1 MHGTA
6 GFAAG
11 EGASYDPATNMI
23 AMDASI
29 AKGIYDTEGGSGRR
43 SAVGALSNEI
53 THILQDQYRAG
64 YDLDVHPYSRTRS
77 RTKKNEKPIWQ
88 AVEYMRT
95 GRKGKFGVADSYR
108 ANTERSIDE
117 LQKRFDE
124 KERKYGLSIKKD
136 RKGIPNWVDESGDII
151 MPVVISGRLGT
162 DWQSGGRRGVKT
174 AMQELEWEST
184 LNDYLM
190 TLENRYEGKFRHSG
204 QKANGKARGFVP
216 NFNAAMELNNSYSR
230 AGTRVVNLKGIGL
243 ANTEETLGHH
253 PSFTQPFVN
262 PPEGSR
268 EGMLHKMRAVS
279 QTGINPY
286 SIPNTPLASQGSIP
300 EIDTS
305 GAQSSLGSL
314 AQEFDNLKTALA
326 QGGFIPDAS
335 GSSSGTSTV
344 TNNMSI
350 YSNGG
355 IPTGGSANGPDIAGK
370 VDALIAAVKTNP
382 DLNKQLQNKLL
393 PSITRR

>member
-1 MHGTA
+1 MV
-6 GFAAG
+6 
-11 EGASYDPATNMI
+11 
-23 AMDASI
+23 DAQMT
-29 AKGIYDTEGGSGRR
+29 AKGYYLNPETQKWASPTKPRTAKEILAARTDEEILEQHRLDNPPKKGSHEWWLNISR
-43 SAVGALSNEI
+43 SVDAVNK
-53 THILQDQYRAG
+53 Q
-64 YDLDVHPYSRTRS
+64 
-77 RTKKNEKPIWQ
+77 
-88 AVEYMRT
+88 
-95 GRKGKFGVADSYR
+95 
-108 ANTERSIDE
+108 ERLE
-117 LQKRFDE
+117 ME
-124 KERKYGLSIKKD
+124 ERK
-136 RKGIPNWVDESGDII
+136 RKRASNRPAKRYVRGTRHLPN
-151 MPVVISGRLGT
+151 
-162 DWQSGGRRGVKT
+162 
-174 AMQELEWEST
+174 
-184 LNDYLM
+184 
-190 TLENRYEGKFRHSG
+190 
-204 QKANGKARGFVP
+204 ARGFVP
-216 NFNAAMELNNSYSR
+216 NFSAAMELNNSYSR
-230 AGTRVVNLKGIGL
+230 ANTRVVNLRGIGL

-253 PSFTQPFVN
+253 PSFSQPFVN

-279 QTGINPY
+279 RTGINPY

-335 GSSSGTSTV
+335 GSGSGTSTV